1 MSEADARAV
10 RRQIEGWIAVAEVD
24 RRAAHACL
32 AAAPPLPSV
41 AAFHCQQAAEKLLKG
56 FLVHAR
62 VVFRKTHDLRELG
75 DAVAARFPDIAPS
88 VDLMEDWTIWNV
100 AYRYPVEESPEPEPE
115 PNELWQALAVIDAV
129 AARPLALAARTGG
142 T

>member
-32 AAAPPLPSV
+32 ACRAAVSPSV

-62 VVFRKTHDLRELG
+62 VVFRKTHR
-75 DAVAARFPDIAPS
+75 S
-88 VDLMEDWTIWNV
+88 
-100 AYRYPVEESPEPEPE
+100 S
-115 PNELWQALAVIDAV
+115 
-129 AARPLALAARTGG
+129 
-142 T
+142 